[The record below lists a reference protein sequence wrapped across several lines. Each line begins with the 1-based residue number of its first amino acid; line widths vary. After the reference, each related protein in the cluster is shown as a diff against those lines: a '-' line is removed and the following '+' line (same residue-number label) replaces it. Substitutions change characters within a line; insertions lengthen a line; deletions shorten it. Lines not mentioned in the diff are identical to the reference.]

1 MEQAM
6 AQEVE
11 QGVFGLPV
19 DRKAAFSNHKKV
31 YKKRIEKRQRKLL
44 KKVEF
49 IRPFLKDGE
58 QIMLVTTGCSPI
70 SFMEQLVTG
79 WIVFYIKRA
88 IFIFTN
94 KRIFHVPTKAN
105 YDYRNSVAQI
115 LYADCESI
123 RLKGRALMIK
133 YKNGR
138 KERFYYIAGKER
150 KKLKVLFQT
159 FKPSG
164 EPSRAGERTHLCP
177 SCSAELV
184 KDSYACPSCRLEFKE
199 KAEAKKVSLFFPGGG
214 YFYTRHPVLGFL
226 DAAGEIILMAAVG
239 VGIYNMANG
248 VAGGMADLIVFGT
261 ALVIEKATSMYHASH
276 FVREYITREKEF
288 KPRLIPQRA

>member
-1 MEQAM
+1 MAQAM
-6 AQEVE
+6 AQEAE
-11 QGVFGLPV
+11 QNVLGLPV
-19 DRKAAFSNHKKV
+19 DRKAAFTNHKKV
-31 YKKRIEKRQRKLL
+31 YKKRIEKRQRKLIE
-44 KKVEF
+44 KVSF

-70 SFMEQLVTG
+70 SFLEQFLTG

-88 IFIFTN
+88 VFIFTN
-94 KRIFHVPTKAN
+94 RRIFHIPTKAN
-105 YDYRNSVAQI
+105 YDYRNSIAQI

-123 RLKGRALMIK
+123 RVKGRALMIE
-133 YKNGR
+133 YKNGK
-138 KERFYYIAGKER
+138 KEKFYYIAGKER

-159 FKPSG
+159 FKPTG

-199 KAEAKKVSLFFPGGG
+199 KGEAKKVSLFFPGGG

-226 DAAGEIILMAAVG
+226 DAAGEIFLMAAVG

-248 VAGGMADLIVFGT
+248 AAGGMADLIVFGS
-261 ALVIEKATSMYHASH
+261 ALVIEKFTSVYHASH
-276 FVREYITREKEF
+276 FVREYITKEKEF
-288 KPRLIPQRA
+288 KPRLMPQRA